1 MNVNHERLTRLVSG
15 ICIAAGTEAALAD
28 QVAAHLVEANLKGHD
43 SHGVG
48 MLPAYIH
55 NIKAGHLK
63 PNQHAAI
70 VNHTGATLVVDGGFG
85 YGQVVGPEA
94 MALGIEQVKETGVAV
109 VALRNAHHL
118 GRIGG
123 HAELVARSGFIS
135 MHYVNVVGHQP
146 QVAPFG
152 GIEKRL
158 STNPYCCA
166 IPVAGREPIVLDMA
180 TSAIAAGKVRVAR
193 NSGNLVPEGCLI
205 DKDGNETRD
214 PNEAAAQLHFGKH
227 KGFGLALVCEMLA
240 GALTGAWSI
249 QPGNPREGTIV
260 NHMLTFILDP
270 AVIGDISQF
279 AAEAA
284 ALIDYI
290 KDTRPAPGSGG
301 VMMPGEPERVASL
314 ARSAQGIEIDE
325 ISWNQ
330 ILATAASVGINTD
343 LTDTILAGNSHP

>member
-1 MNVNHERLTRLVSG
+1 MKVNHERLARLVSH
-15 ICIAAGTEAALAD
+15 ICSAAGTEPALSD

-55 NIKAGHLK
+55 NIRAGHLK
-63 PNQHAAI
+63 PNQHATI
-70 VNHTGATLVVDGGFG
+70 VRSTGPTLVVDGGFG

-94 MALGIEQVKETGVAV
+94 MRLGIEQAKDTGIAV
-109 VALRNAHHL
+109 VALKNAHHL

-123 HAELVARSGFIS
+123 HAELVAQAGFIS
-135 MHYVNVVGHQP
+135 MHYVNVVGHPP

-166 IPVAGREPIVLDMA
+166 IPVQGDHPVVLDMA

-193 NSGNLVPEGCLI
+193 NSGNLVPEACLI
-205 DKDGNETRD
+205 DKDGKETRD

-260 NHMLTFILDP
+260 NHMLTIILDP
-270 AVIGDISQF
+270 AVIGDTDQF
-279 AAEAA
+279 TSELK
-284 ALIDYI
+284 ALIAYV
-290 KDTRPAPGSGG
+290 KDTAPAPGGTG
-301 VMMPGEPERVASL
+301 VMIPGEPERIADAERRHL
-314 ARSAQGIEIDE
+314 GIDIDDT
-325 ISWNQ
+325 SWNQ
-330 ILATAASVGINTD
+330 ILATAASVGMDAARTD
-343 LTDTILAGNSHP
+343 RILQGNSMA